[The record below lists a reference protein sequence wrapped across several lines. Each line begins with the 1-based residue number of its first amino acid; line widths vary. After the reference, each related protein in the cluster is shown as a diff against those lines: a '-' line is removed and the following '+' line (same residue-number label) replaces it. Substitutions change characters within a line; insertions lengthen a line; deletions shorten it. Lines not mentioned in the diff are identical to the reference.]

1 MLPLNRE
8 FSVALH
14 ERSIDACQD
23 IEELRDVA
31 KSLLRIWQLQASV
44 PEDPQAL
51 GRAWYLHANAA
62 TTTTVPSP
70 GSSQELLPGHV
81 QGSVLFG
88 PQAMSTGC
96 PVSFCGCAWK

>member
-44 PEDPQAL
+44 TESYGA
-51 GRAWYLHANAA
+51 
-62 TTTTVPSP
+62 
-70 GSSQELLPGHV
+70 ELLGFKRK
-81 QGSVLFG
+81 QI
-88 PQAMSTGC
+88 
-96 PVSFCGCAWK
+96 

>member
-31 KSLLRIWQLQASV
+31 KSLLRIWLQASV
-44 PEDPQAL
+44 TETYGA
-51 GRAWYLHANAA
+51 
-62 TTTTVPSP
+62 
-70 GSSQELLPGHV
+70 ELLGFKR
-81 QGSVLFG
+81 Q
-88 PQAMSTGC
+88 QI
-96 PVSFCGCAWK
+96 

>member
-31 KSLLRIWQLQASV
+31 KSLLRIWQLQV
-44 PEDPQAL
+44 
-51 GRAWYLHANAA
+51 R
-62 TTTTVPSP
+62 
-70 GSSQELLPGHV
+70 
-81 QGSVLFG
+81 
-88 PQAMSTGC
+88 
-96 PVSFCGCAWK
+96 

>member
-14 ERSIDACQD
+14 ERSIDAYQD

-44 PEDPQAL
+44 SETYGA
-51 GRAWYLHANAA
+51 
-62 TTTTVPSP
+62 
-70 GSSQELLPGHV
+70 ELLGFKRK
-81 QGSVLFG
+81 QI
-88 PQAMSTGC
+88 
-96 PVSFCGCAWK
+96 